1 MVTACSTGTACHF
14 YREGGE
20 TVAVNDIAALA
31 LGGAAI
37 LAPLNW
43 WSRWAELRTLQ
54 LWTKPLVTIL
64 IIVAAFTLDG
74 DHLAV
79 RLLVIAGLVFSLV
92 GDVALMLP
100 TDQFIIGLAAFF
112 VAHLLYIAATLASP
126 DVKVA
131 GIFVAA
137 AACNIVIWTVGR
149 RILQAVRTEPV
160 ALQRAVG
167 AYILVITTMLGVAII
182 AGPFW
187 MAVGAAVF
195 VASDAMLG
203 WNRFVQ
209 PAHIFGPLVMATYH
223 VGQVLIT
230 WSLITQ

>member
-1 MVTACSTGTACHF
+1 LFHDHSLPRGDTG
-14 YREGGE
+14 
-20 TVAVNDIAALA
+20 AVNVIAAVA
-31 LGGAAI
+31 FGGVAI

-43 WSRWAELRTLQ
+43 WSRWTDSRTLQ
-54 LWTKPLVTIL
+54 LWTKPVVTIL
-64 IIVAAFTLDG
+64 IIVAAISLDSN
-74 DHLAV
+74 HLAV
-79 RLLVIAGLVFSLV
+79 RLLVIAGLTFSLV
-92 GDVALMLP
+92 GDVALLLP
-100 TDQFIIGLAAFF
+100 ADQFVVGLGAFF

-131 GIFVAA
+131 GIFVAT
-137 AACNIVIWTVGR
+137 AACSVVVSTVGR
-149 RILQAVRTEPV
+149 RILQAVKSEPV

-167 AYILVITTMLGVAII
+167 AYIAVITTMLAVAMI

-187 MAVGAAVF
+187 MAVGATVF

-209 PAHIFGPLVMATYH
+209 PARILAPLVMATYH
-223 VGQVLIT
+223 IGQALIT

>member
-1 MVTACSTGTACHF
+1 MN
-14 YREGGE
+14 E
-20 TVAVNDIAALA
+20 IAAIA
-31 LGGAAI
+31 LGGVAI

-43 WSRWAELRTLQ
+43 WSRWADSRRVQ

-64 IIVAAFTLDG
+64 IIAAAITLDG
-74 DHLAV
+74 DQLAV
-79 RLLVIAGLVFSLV
+79 RLLVIAGLTFSLV

-126 DVKVA
+126 DLKVA
-131 GIFVAA
+131 GIFVAV
-137 AACNIVIWTVGR
+137 AACSVVLWAVGR
-149 RILQAVRTEPV
+149 RILQAVTAEPV

-167 AYILVITTMLGVAII
+167 AYIVVITTMLAVAVI

-209 PAHIFGPLVMATYH
+209 PARILAPLVMATYH
-223 VGQVLIT
+223 IGQALIT

>member
-1 MVTACSTGTACHF
+1 MN
-14 YREGGE
+14 E
-20 TVAVNDIAALA
+20 IAAIA
-31 LGGAAI
+31 LGGVAI

-43 WSRWAELRTLQ
+43 WSRWADSRRVQ

-74 DHLAV
+74 GHLAV
-79 RLLVIAGLVFSLV
+79 RLLVIAGLTFSLV

-112 VAHLLYIAATLASP
+112 VAHLLYITATLAAP
-126 DVKVA
+126 HLKVA
-131 GIFVAA
+131 GIFVAM
-137 AACNIVIWTVGR
+137 AACSVVLFTVGR
-149 RILQAVRTEPV
+149 RILRAVRAEPV

-167 AYILVITTMLGVAII
+167 AYILVITTMLAVAII
-182 AGPFW
+182 VGSLW

-209 PAHIFGPLVMATYH
+209 PARILAPLVMATYH
-223 VGQVLIT
+223 IGQALIT

>member
-1 MVTACSTGTACHF
+1 M
-14 YREGGE
+14 GE
-20 TVAVNDIAALA
+20 AVAVNDVAAFA

-64 IIVAAFTLDG
+64 IIVAAITLDG

-100 TDQFIIGLAAFF
+100 TDRFIIGLAAFF

-131 GIFVAA
+131 GIIVAA
-137 AACNIVIWTVGR
+137 AACTVVICTVGR

-167 AYILVITTMLGVAII
+167 AYIVVITTMLGVAII
-182 AGPFW
+182 AGPVW

-203 WNRFVQ
+203 WNRFVRSKR
-209 PAHIFGPLVMATYH
+209 IFAPSVMATYH
-223 VGQVLIT
+223 IGQALIT
-230 WSLITQ
+230 WSLVTQ

>member
-1 MVTACSTGTACHF
+1 
-14 YREGGE
+14 
-20 TVAVNDIAALA
+20 VNSIAAVA
-31 LGGAAI
+31 LSGAAI

-43 WSRWAELRTLQ
+43 WSRWADSRTVQ

-64 IIVAAFTLDG
+64 IIIAAITLDG

-100 TDQFIIGLAAFF
+100 TDRFIIGLAAFF
-112 VAHLLYIAATLASP
+112 VAHLLYIAATLAAP
-126 DVKVA
+126 HVKVA

-137 AACNIVIWTVGR
+137 AACNGVLFTVGR
-149 RILQAVRTEPV
+149 RILQAVSTEPI

-167 AYILVITTMLGVAII
+167 AYILVITAMLAVAMI
-182 AGPFW
+182 AGPIW

-195 VASDAMLG
+195 VMSDAMLG
-203 WNRFVQ
+203 WDRFVQ
-209 PAHIFGPLVMATYH
+209 PALILAPLVMATYH

-230 WSLITQ
+230 WSLVTQ